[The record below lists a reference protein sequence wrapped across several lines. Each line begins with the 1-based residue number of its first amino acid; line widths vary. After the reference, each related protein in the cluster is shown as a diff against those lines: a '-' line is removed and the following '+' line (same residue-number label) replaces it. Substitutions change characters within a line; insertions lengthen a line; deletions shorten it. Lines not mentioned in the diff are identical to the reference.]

1 MIDERI
7 VVEFPS
13 KTFYGLDNT
22 QTNNKIHLIR
32 DQNIDSANT
41 KNSNKKP
48 EKANIFT
55 DIQPDF

>member
-32 DQNIDSANT
+32 DQNIDS
-41 KNSNKKP
+41 NKKP
-48 EKANIFT
+48 EKAKIFT

>member
-55 DIQPDF
+55 DI